1 MERNN
6 RSTRDSGRSSRGS
19 ERGSRDEGRG
29 SSRDEGR
36 APARGG
42 RDRESTRGSTR
53 GSHKGF
59 EYHKPTAESVKK
71 RAEQR
76 GGNEFDSIFKQG
88 SKIFKVNDD
97 SNLIRIVPPTWPEP
111 VHFGYDIFVHYGVG
125 PDKQTYLCPKEMNG
139 DPCPVCEERA
149 RAVKDNDDD
158 YAKEL
163 KANKRVVYYLIDR
176 DAEKEGVQIWA
187 APWTVDR
194 DLNTLIV
201 EPRSGEVLAI
211 DDPENGYDVE
221 FKRTGKGLTTKYLGL
236 QVARR
241 ESDLGSD
248 DWLQFAIDNPIPDQL
263 DYYSYEHIANVFG
276 GKTSKKDDDGVD
288 RDQEDGLRGVESRST
303 RGDKSDSDLT
313 YESVHEMVYEE
324 LCAIIDDEKLD
335 IDPKD
340 STSDLELADWVC
352 EDLKLE
358 KSTRRSGRE
367 SAKSDDDNPREKL
380 RNMRRDRE

>member
-1 MERNN
+1 MEKTN
-6 RSTRDSGRSSRGS
+6 RSTRDTGRSSR
-19 ERGSRDEGRG
+19 EESR
-29 SSRDEGR
+29 STRDT
-36 APARGG
+36 PRGG

-59 EYHKPTAESVKK
+59 EYHKPTADAVKK

-88 SKIFKVNDD
+88 AKVFKVNDD
-97 SNLIRIVPPTWPEP
+97 SNLIRIVPPTWPQP

-149 RAVKDNDDD
+149 RAVKDGDDE

-163 KANKRVVYYLIDR
+163 RANKRVVYYLVDR

-201 EPRSGEVLAI
+201 EPRTGEVLAI

-221 FKRTGKGLTTKYLGL
+221 FKRTGKGLTTKYLGM

-241 ESDLGSD
+241 ESDLGND
-248 DWLQFAIDNPIPDQL
+248 EWLQFAIDNPIPDQL
-263 DYYSYEHIANVFG
+263 DFYSYEHIANVFG
-276 GKTSKKDDDGVD
+276 GKTTKKDGDDFDEQQD
-288 RDQEDGLRGVESRST
+288 RGLRNVEERST
-303 RGDKSDSDLT
+303 RGKSSEPELT
-313 YESVHEMVYEE
+313 YEAIHEMVYEE

-352 EDLKLE
+352 EDLKIE
-358 KSTRRSGRE
+358 KSSRSSGRGSAREEE
-367 SAKSDDDNPREKL
+367 SPRDKL
-380 RNMRRDRE
+380 RNMRRE